1 MILRDAVGMTAMR
14 TFFARFSLFF
24 CVLLCAT
31 TAGAETPVD
40 LELALAVDVSR
51 SVDMEEA
58 RLQRQGYIRAFRDP
72 GVIRAIK
79 SGMLGRIAV
88 GYYEWAGFKYAKVVV
103 GWTLIDSEAS
113 AHAFAAAL
121 EGDPPLSARRTSI
134 SQAIDFAVPW
144 FDDNGFQGT
153 RRVVDVSGDGPNNW
167 GDLVTHARDRAIAAG
182 ITINGLPILNDGR
195 TTFSRYNIPNLDLY
209 YRDCVI
215 GGPAAFFVV
224 ADNFEDFARAVRR
237 KLILEIAGATLRP
250 AAPVLRAQAGQGDRV
265 PPPCDIGEQILRSR
279 DDF

>member
-1 MILRDAVGMTAMR
+1 MHK
-14 TFFARFSLFF
+14 TFAA
-24 CVLLCAT
+24 LLTLLIAAQCPAL
-31 TAGAETPVD
+31 AAAETPVD

-51 SVDMEEA
+51 SVDVEEA

-72 GVIRAIK
+72 EVISAIK

-88 GYYEWAGFKYAKVVV
+88 GYYEWAGFQYAKIVV

-144 FDDNGFQGT
+144 FDDNGFEGT

-167 GDLVTHARDRAIAAG
+167 GDLVTHARDRAITAG
-182 ITINGLPILNDGR
+182 ITINGLPILNDG
-195 TTFSRYNIPNLDLY
+195 TGFFSRYNIPNLDLY

-224 ADNFEDFARAVRR
+224 ADNFADFARAVRR
-237 KLILEIAGATLRP
+237 KLILEIAGATPGRP
-250 AAPVLRAQAGQGDRV
+250 APFLRAQAGRGDRV